1 MRIQERRRSSSI
13 AMSTYHRIAICL
25 DPVEAPPHGAAAA
38 MWRCGARQRR
48 RKLGSGSARAAPA
61 WRIRPRTASFLTV
74 HIVHVLSATTARY
87 ESKAKARSR
96 SAATRPMRAR
106 PDGRRRQDSTSRYRL
121 KDTSLY
127 SDRKPYNQ
135 PKSDRIRNTLS
146 RCGEIDLTCG
156 ND

>member
-38 MWRCGARQRR
+38 VWRCGARQRR

-74 HIVHVLSATTARY
+74 HMYMCYPRQPQGTSPKPKRDRGAPQRD
-87 ESKAKARSR
+87 
-96 SAATRPMRAR
+96 MRA
-106 PDGRRRQDSTSRYRL
+106 GRGRLAGRRQDSTL
-121 KDTSLY
+121 KDTSLIGNPPRTKRQ
-127 SDRKPYNQ
+127 DHPAV
-135 PKSDRIRNTLS
+135 